1 MGAAMAKKTIGGN
14 EWTVMSVNG
23 TVSMSAELGNDV
35 IKNMAL
41 TIEAAYVSGITTDLC
56 SDFSDPG
63 FAMLT
68 FQCDATRL
76 NEFDDVLMRLAA

>member
-1 MGAAMAKKTIGGN
+1 MSAAMAKKMIGNN
-14 EWTVMSVNG
+14 EWTVVSVNG
-23 TVSMSAELGNDV
+23 TVSMSAELSNEV
-35 IKNMAL
+35 IKSMAL

-68 FQCDATRL
+68 FQCNTTQL
-76 NEFDDVLMRLAA
+76 NDLDGVLTRLAA

>member
-68 FQCDATRL
+68 FQCDVTQL
-76 NEFDDVLMRLAA
+76 DELDGVLTRLAA